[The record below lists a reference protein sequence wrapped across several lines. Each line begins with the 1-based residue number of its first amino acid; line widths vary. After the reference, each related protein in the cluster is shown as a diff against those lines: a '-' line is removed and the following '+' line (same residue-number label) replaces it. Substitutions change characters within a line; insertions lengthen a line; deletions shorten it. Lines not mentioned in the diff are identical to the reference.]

1 MLFSKEK
8 QVQWWTPPRTMS
20 RTSLKIGTALG
31 LENPGQNHWH
41 NCDIIDPSWK
51 LIVQTRNPYA
61 RAVSYWHLE
70 HNNKNL
76 SEQRR
81 LSFEEYLKY
90 PNTYFTVAIK
100 MRWEPIVEL
109 SRLSISPDYVIKKES
124 YMEDLK
130 KIPIFDF
137 ETPEAIEA
145 FEKFKTG
152 REYYRQTY
160 LNRANEPIH
169 SFYTEELAEIVWK
182 RKKVD
187 FLFWGYEEDSW
198 KTIVD

>member
-1 MLFSKEK
+1 MLYSEERKF
-8 QVQWWTPPRTMS
+8 QWWTPPRTMS
-20 RTSLKIGTALG
+20 RTSLRIGTAMELK
-31 LENPGQNHWH
+31 NPTHWH

-76 SEQRR
+76 TEQRR
-81 LSFEEYLKY
+81 LSFEEFLNY

-124 YMEDLK
+124 YMDDLRS
-130 KIPIFDF
+130 IPFLDL
-137 ETPEAIEA
+137 ESPKVVEEL
-145 FEKFKTG
+145 EKFKTG
-152 REYYRQTY
+152 RQYYRQSY
-160 LNRANEPIH
+160 LNRTDEPIH
-169 SFYTEELAEIVWK
+169 SFYTEELAEIVWR

-187 FLFWGYEEDSW
+187 FLYWGYDKDSW
-198 KTIVD
+198 QTIVD